1 MVHQRTGRTMQFD
14 GLANARDLGGLRRAD
29 GALTPH
35 GVFFRSDNVDRLSSG
50 GWDAVQSAGIRTIV
64 DLRRPEERERD
75 TSRRPDRVSTVAV
88 DLDGLENRQFWTDYW
103 DNGLVGTALYYL
115 PYLQAMPDRAVAA
128 LSAIVSAPAGGVLF
142 HCMGGRDRTGLIAML
157 LLAAI
162 DVDATEIVDDYLETV
177 RRGDLRAAAVNG
189 TNDEAGIEA
198 LCRRHG
204 TSTTDAF
211 ADAVRGLDLE
221 RVLTDGGE

>member
-29 GALTPH
+29 GA
-35 GVFFRSDNVDRLSSG
+35 
-50 GWDAVQSAGIRTIV
+50 
-64 DLRRPEERERD
+64 
-75 TSRRPDRVSTVAV
+75 TSRRPERVSTVAV

-115 PYLQAMPDRAVAA
+115 PYLQAMPDHAVAA

-142 HCMGGRDRTGLIAML
+142 HCMGGRDRTGLLAML

-221 RVLTDGGE
+221 RVLTDGGMSPEHGRALSTW